1 MSRPA
6 ALHSTQVGSSGP
18 RIAFCHGLFGQ
29 GKNFTQVA
37 KALSDVAT
45 STLVDLPNHGR
56 SAWTEEFSYPTMAA
70 EVAEVLRGLDG
81 EP

>member
-1 MSRPA
+1 M
-6 ALHSTQVGSSGP
+6 LHTTTVGAGQA
-18 RIAFCHGLFGQ
+18 RVVFLHGLFGQ

-56 SAWTEEFSYPTMAA
+56 SDWSDEVSYPRS
-70 EVAEVLRGLDG
+70 L
-81 EP
+81 